1 MYEPQDSL
9 PQTPP
14 PVWKW
19 TDVLMIVAG
28 IALIFILGI
37 LAANLY
43 TLLTGQSLVTDQGPT
58 IELSVALTAL
68 EAIALIGAVYWL
80 GLKRKNYTWK
90 VVGLRNPGQR
100 WFTYAVLIG
109 LVVIPGSGLIAIL
122 VQQLL
127 GLPANNPQ
135 LPFLAPGGYTTFGAI
150 GMFLFGGIIVPFAEE
165 LFFRGVLYL
174 WLRQRFGFWPAML
187 VSSILFGILHGEISV
202 GVAAAV
208 LGMVLAWTYE
218 KSHSL
223 WTPVIIHVLNN
234 AAKILLLYL
243 LLATGI
249 DLGM

>member
-1 MYEPQDSL
+1 MDEPQDNQ
-9 PQTPP
+9 PQTSP

-37 LAANLY
+37 LSANLY
-43 TLLTGQSLVTDQGPT
+43 TQLTGQSLVTDQGPT

-80 GLKRKNYTWK
+80 GLKRKNYTWE

-100 WFTYAVLIG
+100 WLRYAVLIG

-127 GLPANNPQ
+127 GLPADNPQ

-150 GMFLFGGIIVPFAEE
+150 GMFLFGGVIVPFAEE

-174 WLRQRFGFWPAML
+174 WMRQRFGYWPAIL
-187 VSSILFGILHGEISV
+187 VSSILFGILHGDISV

-208 LGMVLAWTYE
+208 LGLVLAWIYE
-218 KSHSL
+218 KSQSL

-249 DLGM
+249 DIGM